1 MKKILIAAMVVFF
14 VFGTVCA
21 FADDPPA
28 DKKDEGIPDAKKSIF
43 DYNCVAALNT
53 FDKSDLQKI
62 NDDNMGTDQGADK
75 NTLPP

>member
-1 MKKILIAAMVVFF
+1 MKKILIAAMVAFF

-53 FDKSDLQKI
+53 FDKS
-62 NDDNMGTDQGADK
+62 
-75 NTLPP
+75 